1 MASNKKIESFDNWK
15 ATVVWLATVL
25 SIMIILL
32 LAIET
37 KSMLP
42 LNSVEVEVV
51 HVPGQK
57 SIVTK
62 EIIINKLNT
71 YLGFDIESANIE
83 DLNLVELEHLIK
95 SDDRIKSVEVFIDG
109 GERIHIEIKQRKPV
123 LRVMTQ
129 ASNFYLDEEGKKID
143 RIYGRAVRV
152 PIATGAVSAYN
163 ENFGTEEYEGTLEEV
178 FALSLKLRQDKFLSA
193 LIEQIYVN
201 ELDEMVLIPKLGD
214 EDLVFGG
221 IADADEKLRNIRD
234 FYVHGMP
241 KSGWNKFHTLT
252 FKYKGKDG
260 EGILFAEK

>member
-1 MASNKKIESFDNWK
+1 MARAKKIKSFDNWK

-25 SIMIILL
+25 SIMIILF

-42 LNSVEVEVV
+42 LNAVEVEVV

-62 EIIINKLNT
+62 EIIIKKLNT
-71 YLGFDIESANIE
+71 YLGFDVEAANIE
-83 DLNLVELEHLIK
+83 DLNLVEIEHLIK
-95 SDDRIKSVEVFIDG
+95 TDDRIKSVEVFIDG
-109 GERIHIEIKQRKPV
+109 GEKVHIEVVQRKPV

-129 ASNFYLDEEGKKID
+129 ASNFYLDEEGEKIE
-143 RIYGRAVRV
+143 RIHGRAVRV
-152 PIATGAVSAYN
+152 PVATGAVSDYS
-163 ENFGTEEYEGTLEEV
+163 EEFTSEEYEGTLKEV
-178 FALSLKLRQDKFLSA
+178 FNLSLKLREDKFLGA
-193 LIEQIYVN
+193 LIEQIHVN

-221 IADADEKLRNIRD
+221 IEDAEEKLRNIRD

>member
-1 MASNKKIESFDNWK
+1 MARTNKIESFDNWK
-15 ATVVWLATVL
+15 ATVLWLATVL

-42 LNSVEVEVV
+42 LKAVEVEVV
-51 HVPGQK
+51 HVAGQK

-62 EIIINKLNT
+62 EIIIEKLNT
-71 YLGFDIESANIE
+71 YLGFDVEQANIE
-83 DLNLVELEHLIK
+83 DLNLVEIEHLIK
-95 SDDRIKSVEVFIDG
+95 TDDRIKSVEVFIDG
-109 GERIHIEIKQRKPV
+109 GEKVHIEVVQRKPV

-129 ASNFYLDEEGKKID
+129 AANFYLDEEGEKIE
-143 RIYGRAVRV
+143 RIHGRAIRV
-152 PIATGAVSAYN
+152 PVATGDISAYS
-163 ENFGTEEYEGTLEEV
+163 EEFGTENYEGTLQEV
-178 FALSLKLRQDKFLSA
+178 FELSLMLREDKFLGA

-221 IADADEKLRNIRD
+221 IEDANEKLRNIRD